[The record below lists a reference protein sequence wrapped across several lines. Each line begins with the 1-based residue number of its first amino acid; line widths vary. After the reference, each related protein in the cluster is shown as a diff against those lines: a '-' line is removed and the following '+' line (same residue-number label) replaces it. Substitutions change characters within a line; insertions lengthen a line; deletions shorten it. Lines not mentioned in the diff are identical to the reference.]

1 MNSRVSRSETAAVVC
16 PPEFISVPTLASFGA
31 AIGNSYILEVKK
43 GWEENTPIH
52 VAVFAD
58 PGSKRSFA
66 LSKATLQALVPTPGP
81 RP

>member
-1 MNSRVSRSETAAVVC
+1 MLA
-16 PPEFISVPTLASFGA
+16 TLGA
-31 AIGNSYILEVKK
+31 AIGNSY
-43 GWEENTPIH
+43 N

-58 PGSKRSFA
+58 PGSKKSFA